1 MTVKELI
8 DELNK
13 IENQDIDVIIKGT
26 GPDDWV
32 YMNDV
37 EGYYETLVTY
47 ITDVEDIYEID
58 KDDVDE
64 GDDVYTVFVID
75 GGIF

>member
-37 EGYYETLVTY
+37 EGYYETLVTA
-47 ITDVEDIYEID
+47 DVEDIYEID

-75 GGIF
+75 GGMF

>member
-13 IENQDIDVIIKGT
+13 IKNQDIDVIIKGT

-37 EGYYETLVTY
+37 EGYYETLV
-47 ITDVEDIYEID
+47 IADVEDIYEID

-75 GGIF
+75 GGMF